1 MPDIDI
7 QNRIEVFDEFLTS
20 DQCAAL
26 VERVEAIG
34 FEDAYIISNGE
45 RIVAKEIRNN
55 QRVILDDLDL
65 ASELWGKITS
75 TLSLKVEGWFPVG
88 LNERF
93 RFYRYTENQLFRLH
107 KDFPF
112 VRNNQ
117 ESKLSFIIYLNED
130 FKGGQTDFRQF
141 EISPKTG
148 RAIAFG
154 HDLLHEGKSVLS
166 GIKYAVRTDIMYE
179 KNI

>member
-1 MPDIDI
+1 VPAIDI
-7 QNRIEVFDEFLTS
+7 QNRLEVFDEFLTS
-20 DQCAAL
+20 EECVAL
-26 VERVEAIG
+26 IERVEAIG

-65 ASELWGKITS
+65 ASELWGKIIS
-75 TLSLKVEGWFPVG
+75 TLSLKVEDWVPVG

-107 KDFPF
+107 KDFSF

-117 ESKLSFIIYLNED
+117 ESKLSFIIYLNES

-141 EISPKTG
+141 EVSPKTG
-148 RAIAFG
+148 RAIAFD

-179 KNI
+179 RNI

>member
-1 MPDIDI
+1 MPKIDI
-7 QNRIEVFDEFLTS
+7 QNRLQVFDSFLNF
-20 DQCAAL
+20 DECAAL
-26 VERVEAIG
+26 IERVEAIG
-34 FEDAYIISNGE
+34 FEDSYIISNGE
-45 RIVAKEIRNN
+45 KIVAKEIRNN
-55 QRVILDDLDL
+55 QRVILDDLNL
-65 ASELWGKITS
+65 ANKLWEKIIS
-75 TLSLKVEGWFPVG
+75 SLSLKVEGWVPVG

-117 ESKLSFIIYLNED
+117 ESKLSFIIYLNES

-148 RAIAFG
+148 RAIAFD

>member
-1 MPDIDI
+1 MPEIDI
-7 QNRIEVFDEFLTS
+7 QNRLEVFDAFLNF
-20 DQCAAL
+20 DECAAL
-26 VERVEAIG
+26 IKRVEAIG

-45 RIVAKEIRNN
+45 KVVAKEIRNN
-55 QRVILDDLDL
+55 QRVILDDLNL
-65 ASELWGKITS
+65 ANKLWRKIVS
-75 TLSLKVEGWFPVG
+75 SLSLKVDGWAPVG

-117 ESKLSFIIYLNED
+117 ESKLSFIIYLNES

-148 RAIAFG
+148 RAIAFD